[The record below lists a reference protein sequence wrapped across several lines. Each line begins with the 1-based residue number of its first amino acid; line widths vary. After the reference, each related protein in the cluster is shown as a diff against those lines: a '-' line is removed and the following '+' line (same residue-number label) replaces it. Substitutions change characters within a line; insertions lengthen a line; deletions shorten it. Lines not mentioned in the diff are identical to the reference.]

1 MTTLPN
7 GQYIP
12 LPPPLHIP
20 PHANITGS
28 PIDAASTA
36 TINAQNTQ
44 AATAKALG
52 VGQKGSSRRKR
63 LRGGLTLTQNLNVV
77 PPNIPTA
84 NTYPGVTTIGNHIK
98 AVDTLNQIRA
108 SGMFDTTSK
117 MPPIQVAGTKRKR
130 KTNGRRRYRTHRRRN
145 SKSTHRRRRSRRSVV

>member
-28 PIDAASTA
+28 PIDAASAA
-36 TINAQNTQ
+36 TIAAQNSQ
-44 AATAKALG
+44 AATARALG
-52 VGQKGSSRRKR
+52 VGQKGSSRKR
-63 LRGGLTLTQNLNVV
+63 LRGGVTLTQNLNVV

-84 NTYPGVTTIGNHIK
+84 NTYPGISPIDNHIK

-117 MPPIQVAGTKRKR
+117 MAPIQVAGTKRKR

>member
-36 TINAQNTQ
+36 TINAQNS
-44 AATAKALG
+44 K
-52 VGQKGSSRRKR
+52 
-63 LRGGLTLTQNLNVV
+63 
-77 PPNIPTA
+77 NI
-84 NTYPGVTTIGNHIK
+84 
-98 AVDTLNQIRA
+98 DTLKQK
-108 SGMFDTTSK
+108 SK
-117 MPPIQVAGTKRKR
+117 YLINM
-130 KTNGRRRYRTHRRRN
+130 
-145 SKSTHRRRRSRRSVV
+145 